1 MIGKYTVY
9 QGDSTRVLPRLKTK
23 VNLFLTSPPYLSK
36 SDRLGY
42 QDDSS
47 EADYITM
54 ILRVAESCYQLATE
68 DGIMIMNLAA
78 FSHNPMLPEKVV
90 MTIERKTKWIL
101 GKKLTWG
108 KPGGFPVNGISSNAE
123 YVYIFVRE
131 HEHFPRPSLHLER
144 INQEVFHTFK
154 NNDANHKIKYKKSF
168 KHEATFPMELVRL
181 LINTFAPQCHKHP
194 GDFVVCDPFAGTGTT
209 LAMSILM
216 GLTAIG
222 IDMNPEFVEWTQGRL
237 KEISARGGLPPD
249 EETDLLPPT
258 GRSRNWERNGVY
270 TPNGFEQKMK
280 SYVGKWFDHEN
291 PGVPVRLPRAL
302 ADLADYNKAG
312 TSWIPVRRH
321 ASTGVDSDSDLD
333 STQEIQMEED
343 DDPDFDSDSTQ
354 EIQMEEEE
362 DDEVDENNE
371 EDDENDEVD
380 ENDEEE
386 YEDDEDYEVDE
397 EEDDENDEE
406 DSPYEHA
413 TTGHVSKK
421 KVKRRYNGAPGAY
434 RKYHTGGYVIAAIK
448 DPQSMGGIAIEAWKI
463 DQAVEQYRGDRRLPD
478 KLFFTAYKFTQEGN
492 IFSPVSTKNG
502 IARSFD
508 TAHTHAAVI
517 LTACASLNENNTFQK
532 THIGPAHSKILISSQ
547 KAIHD
552 RAFGP
557 GCPYCKKMN
566 RSFMGHISNEAY
578 TKIKLIRRTLPRAH
592 Y

>member
-1 MIGKYTVY
+1 MIGKYEIY
-9 QGDSTRVLPRLKTK
+9 QGDSTMVLPRLNTK
-23 VNLFLTSPPYLSK
+23 VNLFLTSPPYLSH
-36 SDRLGY
+36 SNRLGY

-47 EADYITM
+47 EKEYITM
-54 ILRVAESCYQLATE
+54 ILRVAESCYKLATE

-78 FSHNPMLPEKVV
+78 FSHNLMLPQKVV
-90 MTIERKTKWIL
+90 IKIEETTQWRL

-108 KPGGFPVNGISSNAE
+108 KPVGFPVHGICSNAE
-123 YVYIFVRE
+123 HIFIFVRG
-131 HEHFPRPSLHLER
+131 SLPDVFLDSER
-144 INQEVFHTFK
+144 INQEVFHTFT
-154 NNDANHKIKYKKSF
+154 NNDAKHKIKYKKHF

-181 LINTFAPQCHKHP
+181 LINTFAPKCHKQP
-194 GDFVVCDPFAGTGTT
+194 KDFVVCDPFAGTGTT

-222 IDMNPEFVEWTQGRL
+222 IDKNPEFVKWTRGRL
-237 KEISARGGLPPD
+237 YEIVRRKGLPPD
-249 EETDLLPPT
+249 EETDLLPPS
-258 GRSRNWERNGVY
+258 GKSRDWERKGVY
-270 TPNGFEQKMK
+270 TPSGFEQKMK
-280 SYVGKWFDHEN
+280 SYIGKWFDHEN

-302 ADLADYNKAG
+302 ADLADYNKSA
-312 TSWIPVRRH
+312 TSWIPVQRH
-321 ASTGVDSDSDLD
+321 ASTGVSSDSDSDSDLD
-333 STQEIQMEED
+333 STQEIQMDEEN

-362 DDEVDENNE
+362 DHELDEEYEDEE
-371 EDDENDEVD
+371 
-380 ENDEEE
+380 EEE
-386 YEDDEDYEVDE
+386 YEDDEDLSD
-397 EEDDENDEE
+397 
-406 DSPYEHA
+406 EHA
-413 TTGHVSKK
+413 TTSHVSKK

-448 DPQSMGGIAIEAWKI
+448 DPHSMGGISLEAWKI

-478 KLFFTAYKFTQEGN
+478 KLFFTAYKFTQGGN

-532 THIGPAHSKILISSQ
+532 THIGPAHSKILIASQ
-547 KAIHD
+547 NDIHD

-557 GCPYCKKMN
+557 GCPYCKKAKP
-566 RSFMGHISNEAY
+566 SFMGHVSNDASAR
-578 TKIKLIRRTLPRAH
+578 IKLIRRTLPEAH